1 MTDAIIPT
9 TDVPRS
15 PDAAPIAGLTRRRV
29 LIIIGSLL
37 LGMLLAAL
45 DQTVVSTALPTIVG
59 DLGGASH
66 LSWVVTA
73 YLLAMTVS
81 TPLWGKLGDLYGRK
95 AFFQASIVLFLVGS
109 VLSGISQSM
118 LEMIAF
124 RAIQGLGGGGLMVGA
139 QSIVGDVV
147 PPRERG
153 KYQGMFGAVFAV
165 TTVVGPLVG
174 GVLTQD
180 ASWRWIF
187 YINLP
192 VGVVA
197 LVATGLFLPGALSKI
212 HQIVDYAGTIALT
225 LAVTAL
231 VLFTSLGGTTY
242 AWGSTPMIVLA
253 VGGAAL
259 IVVWAI
265 VELRAVEPVLPLAL
279 FKNKVF
285 SAASV
290 IGFVVGFALFG
301 ALTFL
306 PLYFQ
311 VVRGLSPTVS
321 GLQLVP
327 LMGGLLVTSIG
338 SGFLISRWG
347 RYKVFPVVG
356 SAVMTVGLYLMSRIG
371 VGTSTLVT
379 DTYLVIFGAGLGG
392 VMQVLVIAVQNAVRQ
407 RDLGTATAGATFFR
421 SIGGSFGTAVFG
433 AIFANLLTGRLA
445 SDLKGLTVPKG
456 LSASVSPAALAHLA
470 PAVRNGVVAAY
481 TSTIQT
487 VFVIAVPIAAVAF
500 LLTFLLPEIRLRRT
514 MADEGEGPQGEA
526 TEAGVLVSVVDP
538 APEHE
543 VATTIP
549 TPV

>member
-265 VELRAVEPVLPLAL
+265 VERRAVEPVLPLAL